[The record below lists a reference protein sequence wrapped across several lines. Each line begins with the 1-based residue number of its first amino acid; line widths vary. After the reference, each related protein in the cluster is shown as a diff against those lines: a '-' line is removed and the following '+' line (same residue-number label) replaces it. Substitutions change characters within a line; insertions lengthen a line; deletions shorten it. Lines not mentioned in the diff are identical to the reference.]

1 MRRVIAFGLFVAI
14 TAVTTAE
21 EEKKKAAL
29 DPAKLV
35 GSWQLTAGTKNG
47 TKSSDDALKGVAK
60 FTKDKISM
68 GEGDMAF
75 EFSYTLDTKVTP
87 VAIDMEMTKGP
98 MGVGTKAKGIISLEG
113 DEMKLCYTIEDRP
126 AKFDGEKAMLFVMKK
141 KKD

>member
-29 DPAKLV
+29 DPVKLV
-35 GSWQLTAGTKNG
+35 GSWQITAGTKNG
-47 TKSSDDALKGVAK
+47 TKSSDDAIKGVVK

-68 GEGDMAF
+68 GEGDMSF
-75 EFSYTLDTKVTP
+75 EFSYTLDTKVSP
-87 VAIDMEMTKGP
+87 VAIDMEMTKSP
-98 MGVGTKAKGIISLEG
+98 FNVVMKAKGIISLDGE
-113 DEMKLCYTIEDRP
+113 EMKLCYGTEDRP

-141 KKD
+141 KKA